1 MKKINLL
8 PLSAQKELT
17 LELASRQFLN
27 FWAWIFFSLL
37 LLSALSFFSTFQLN
51 SQINQ
56 AEEAI
61 AENQALLKSATNQ
74 QLQQQVVALNDEIRK
89 IEAMGIC
96 DSKAAGVQKRKKLDT
111 LVRSLSATFAVASS
125 DVSAIDRKGI
135 VEAVRSAVRKS
146 VGEVLKK
153 LQRKPYLPASQRGEP
168 AGRVFTLLDAFP
180 VRYIKGIGL
189 QNQLALIGGDESS
202 LSIAAASIVAK
213 VARDNFMCQIAKKH
227 NNFGWE
233 RNKGYGTREH
243 KEALTK
249 FGKTRFHRTDFL

>member
-1 MKKINLL
+1 MSKPHKMPDFELEKKLWEKGFTVIGVDEVGRG
-8 PLSAQKELT
+8 A
-17 LELASRQFLN
+17 LAGPVYVGAFCFPIYRS
-27 FWAWIFFSLL
+27 SY
-37 LLSALSFFSTFQLN
+37 
-51 SQINQ
+51 
-56 AEEAI
+56 
-61 AENQALLKSATNQ
+61 
-74 QLQQQVVALNDEIRK
+74 EIRK